1 MTRLPVDS
9 SDVNPPWTQDSQMFV
24 EENSQEM
31 PAASQPVSDVLMK
44 NLSNLALNPRTTF
57 RSITSENQSQRPSRR
72 LGEGI

>member
-57 RSITSENQSQRPSRR
+57 RSITSENQSQRTSRR

>member
-44 NLSNLALNPRTTF
+44 NLINLALNPRTTF
-57 RSITSENQSQRPSRR
+57 RSITSENQSQRTSRR